1 MEAQSYQP
9 LTPAEIKETARAYYR
24 ERAGKTRAPE
34 APTYAL
40 VGGQPGAGKSFAGQ
54 MVRDELASVGGYIH
68 VDADRMRERIDT
80 KGTKPSSQETQADAG
95 RLVGELRSYAIADR
109 RNVIEEGTFRD
120 NLAALAFVQARKDD
134 GYRVEL
140 VAVATPAAESTLG
153 IYQRH
158 EQQHLSGSHNPRFVP
173 QDYHDK
179 AMQGFERSVALVAPL
194 VDRSRVITRDGAVLY
209 DSASRDNKH
218 PSAVAALRAGQQLTP
233 ERLTPVQNGWEIVRE
248 LAQARGADH
257 AYMAAV
263 YDNIRTTHRL
273 GVALAQAGEPVKA
286 PTPAEALRGTHGLAH
301 PSKTGTAEL
310 DAALKLAGEKGLL
323 AKKFGQAVQAGESPK
338 APTPVEA
345 LRGTHGL
352 SHPSKEPSAEA
363 QARAVLQ
370 LVRERGIV
378 PVPTTTPPKD
388 RDRDR

>member
-34 APTYAL
+34 TPTYAL

-95 RLVGELRSYAIADR
+95 RLVGELRSYAVADR

-120 NLAALAFVQARKDD
+120 SLAALAFVQARKDD

-273 GVALAQAGEPVKA
+273 GVALAQAGESVKV
-286 PTPAEALRGTHGLAH
+286 PTPAEALRGAHGLAH

-338 APTPVEA
+338 APSPAEA

-352 SHPSKEPSAEA
+352 AHPSKEPSAEA

-378 PVPTTTPPKD
+378 PAPTTTPPKD
-388 RDRDR
+388 RDCDR

>member
-1 MEAQSYQP
+1 
-9 LTPAEIKETARAYYR
+9 
-24 ERAGKTRAPE
+24 
-34 APTYAL
+34 
-40 VGGQPGAGKSFAGQ
+40 
-54 MVRDELASVGGYIH
+54 MVRDELAKVGGYIH

-80 KGTKPSSQETQADAG
+80 KGTKPTSQETQADAG
-95 RLVGELRSYAIADR
+95 RLVGELRSYAVADR
-109 RNVIEEGTFRD
+109 RNALEEGTFRD
-120 NLAALAFVQARKDD
+120 SLAALAFVQARKSE

-140 VAVATPAAESTLG
+140 VAVATPAAESVLG

-179 AMQGFERSVALVAPL
+179 AMQGFEKSVALVAPL

-218 PSAVAALRAGQQLTP
+218 PSAVEALRAGQQLAP
-233 ERLTPVQNGWEIVRE
+233 ERLAAVQNGWALVGE
-248 LAQARGADH
+248 LAQARGANH
-257 AYMAAV
+257 AYLSAV
-263 YDNIRTTHRL
+263 HDNARQAHRL
-273 GVALAQAGEPVKA
+273 GVAQAQAGEPVRA
-286 PTPAEALRGTHGLAH
+286 PTSVEALRGTHGLAH

-323 AKKFGQAVQAGESPK
+323 AKKFGQAAQAGEPPK
-338 APTPVEA
+338 APTAAEA
-345 LRGTHGL
+345 MRGTHGL
-352 SHPSKEPSAEA
+352 AHPSKEPSAEA

-378 PVPTTTPPKD
+378 PTPAAKPPKD
-388 RDRDR
+388 HDRDR